1 MKRTIRMSMGG
12 SSNHTKEKVIFDGS
26 VVYRNDDLRQVYHQ
40 LFDESLEAFNEKETR
55 VERKIPDY
63 FDKICNSRQEKAI
76 PRIDVHIGN
85 RNDTTSDSGYGKLV
99 GRILKE
105 YYKSFQIRN
114 PNLRIFAA
122 QLRMNTPTPRLEI
135 GFVPFTTGS
144 KRGLATR
151 VCPSDRRL
159 YNRDFADEM
168 QEIQLCR
175 SGYFLKKNSL
185 QNS

>member
-1 MKRTIRMSMGG
+1 MIYGKYIINGLM
-12 SSNHTKEKVIFDGS
+12 NHSKHSTKSKQELSARFRIILIKS
-26 VVYRNDDLRQVYHQ
+26 V
-40 LFDESLEAFNEKETR
+40 
-55 VERKIPDY
+55 IPDRKKP
-63 FDKICNSRQEKAI
+63 FRELI
-76 PRIDVHIGN
+76 VHIGN
-85 RNDTTSDSGYGKLV
+85 RNDTTSDSGYGKLT
-99 GRILKE
+99 GRILEE

-122 QLRMNTPTPRLEI
+122 QLRMDTPTSRLEI

-159 YNRDFADEM
+159 YNRDFADEV

-175 SGYFLKKNSL
+175 YGYFLKKNSSK
-185 QNS
+185 NS